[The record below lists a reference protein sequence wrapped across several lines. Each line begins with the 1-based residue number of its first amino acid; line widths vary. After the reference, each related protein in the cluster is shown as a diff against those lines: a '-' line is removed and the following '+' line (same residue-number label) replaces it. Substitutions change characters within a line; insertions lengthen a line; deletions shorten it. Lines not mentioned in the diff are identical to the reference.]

1 MSLEIPAI
9 SLAAMPGRRHQIL
22 ELAKESEERGFA
34 GIFMPSLGDNMGL
47 AVAVACITKS
57 IPIGTSICPIYFRST
72 LDLAQAAAFLHEVS
86 SGRFLFGVGV
96 AHRTSHQRH
105 GVEAGKPLSDIRKF
119 VEDCKAAERIGELPP
134 IVLATLR
141 RKMISLA
148 SEIANGMVF
157 ANGSRSYM
165 GVSLSAVPENQK
177 RDPKFFIGG
186 MIPTCIYEDVK
197 VAAEIN
203 RKTLVNY
210 VLLPNYR
217 NYWREAGYE
226 EEMNE
231 VEEQISN
238 GGEST
243 EIGKC
248 LSDRWLSDVTLYG
261 PPSRI
266 LEGLEEWYSTGIKT
280 PILVPSSAQ
289 GNQITAIKELFELC
303 ARLK

>member
-22 ELAKESEERGFA
+22 EFAKESEERGFA

-72 LDLAQAAAFLHEVS
+72 LDLAQAAAFIHEVS

-96 AHRTSHQRH
+96 AHSPSHQRH
-105 GVEAGKPLSDIRKF
+105 GIEVGKPLSDIRKF
-119 VEDCKAAERIGELPP
+119 VEECQAAERIGELPP
-134 IVLATLR
+134 IILATLR
-141 RKMISLA
+141 KKMIALA
-148 SEIANGMVF
+148 SEIGDGMVF
-157 ANGSRSYM
+157 ANGSRAHM
-165 GVSLSAVPENQK
+165 GASLSILPESQ
-177 RDPKFFIGG
+177 RCDPKFFIGD
-186 MIPTCIYEDVK
+186 MIPTCICEDVK
-197 VAAEIN
+197 VAAEVN
-203 RKTLVNY
+203 RKTLINY
-210 VLLPNYR
+210 ALLPNYR
-217 NYWREAGYE
+217 NYWKEAGYE
-226 EEMNE
+226 EEMDG
-231 VEEQISN
+231 VEAKISK
-238 GGEST
+238 GEDLV

-248 LSDRWLSDVTLYG
+248 LSERWLSDVTLYG

-266 LEGLEEWYSTGIKT
+266 LEGLEEWYSMGIKT
-280 PILVPSSAQ
+280 PILVPSSAR

>member
-22 ELAKESEERGFA
+22 EFAKESEERGFA

-57 IPIGTSICPIYFRST
+57 ISIGTSICPIYFRST
-72 LDLAQAAAFLHEVS
+72 LDLAQAAAFIHEVS
-86 SGRFLFGVGV
+86 CGRFLFGVGV
-96 AHRTSHQRH
+96 AHNPSHQRY
-105 GVEAGKPLSDIRKF
+105 GVEPGKPLSDIRKF
-119 VEDCKAAERIGELPP
+119 VEECQVAEKIGELPP
-134 IVLATLR
+134 IILATLR
-141 RKMISLA
+141 KKMIALA
-148 SEIANGMVF
+148 AEISDGMVF
-157 ANGSRSYM
+157 ANGSRSHM
-165 GVSLSAVPENQK
+165 AVSLSVLPDSK
-177 RDPKFFIGG
+177 RQDPTFFIGG
-186 MIPTCIYEDVK
+186 MIPTCIYEDVQ
-197 VAAEIN
+197 VAAEVN

-210 VLLPNYR
+210 AILPNYR

-226 EEMNE
+226 DEMAA
-231 VEEQISN
+231 VEEKISN
-238 GGEST
+238 GADLA
-243 EIGKC
+243 EIAKC

-266 LEGLEEWYSTGIKT
+266 LEGLEEWYSTGIRT